1 MKIDWMDAV
10 IGFIVGFM
18 VNVFLTKYVNHVPKE
33 VKIESAYVDTFSFDN
48 LSSLS
53 NVLDSAKYFE
63 NHVIEKNALE
73 KNQLN
78 LKNQR
83 LDWEVEFLA
92 EAYNGMYLDYHDTA
106 QADTSAF
113 KK

>member
-48 LSSLS
+48 LLSLS
-53 NVLDSAKYFE
+53 NVLDSAKHFE
-63 NHVIEKNALE
+63 HQVIENNALE
-73 KNQLN
+73 KHQLA

-92 EAYNGMYLDYHDTA
+92 DAYNGMYLDYHDTT

>member
-1 MKIDWMDAV
+1 MDAV

-63 NHVIEKNALE
+63 NHVIENNALE

-92 EAYNGMYLDYHDTA
+92 EAYNGMYLDYHDTS
-106 QADTSAF
+106 QSDTSAF